1 MDTCDNTP
9 DNSYTTRKNVHTP
22 CAFSMLTLYA
32 YDKNLNEHIYYRGK
46 DCLSMFSKT

>member
-22 CAFSMLTLYA
+22 CGFSMLTSYA

-46 DCLSMFSKT
+46 HCLSMFSKT